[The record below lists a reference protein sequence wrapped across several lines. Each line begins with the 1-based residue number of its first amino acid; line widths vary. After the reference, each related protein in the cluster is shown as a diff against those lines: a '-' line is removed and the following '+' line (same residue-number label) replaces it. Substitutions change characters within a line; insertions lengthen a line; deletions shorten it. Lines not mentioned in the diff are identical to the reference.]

1 MTAQPLLFLGDK
13 RRRAVTAR
21 IETGSRRWR
30 QLWVPGSDDA
40 FEATCE
46 PLAPEGFTGH
56 VASVATSCWALEAG
70 DECTVVLLLPHST
83 FAWAVHEGAAA
94 QPMNTAAMATADSL
108 AANSIVE
115 GLEQEVARTLLTE
128 LCAPVSRDPVRVV
141 RLSTDSLQDW
151 SRAARAWTLQ
161 VKSATGRGFTLL
173 VSATRLEMLAP
184 ARGMAAPLRLAALRE
199 AIGENTVTL
208 RAEVGET
215 SLSLTELSDL
225 ALDDVL
231 VLDQHL
237 AEPVTLVSPQSGAA
251 VAAGNLG
258 RAGARR
264 AVKVAGLPA
273 QRN

>member
-1 MTAQPLLFLGDK
+1 MKPQPLLFLGDT
-13 RRRAVTAR
+13 RRAAVTAR
-21 IETGSRRWR
+21 IEAGSRRWR
-30 QLWVPGSDDA
+30 QLWSPGSDEA
-40 FEATCE
+40 FHATCE
-46 PLAPEGFTGH
+46 PPAAQGFSEH
-56 VASVATSCWALEAG
+56 VASAATSCWALESG
-70 DECTVVLLLPHST
+70 DERLAVLLLPHAT
-83 FAWAVHEGAAA
+83 FAWMVHDGVV
-94 QPMNTAAMATADSL
+94 QPMNTSAMTAADS
-108 AANSIVE
+108 ASVTSIAE
-115 GLEQEVARTLLTE
+115 TLELDVAQSLLTE
-128 LCAPVSRDPVRVV
+128 LCAPVAREPMRVT
-141 RLSTDSLQDW
+141 RLAPDALQDW

-161 VKSATGRGFTLL
+161 VTATAGRDFRMLMSAAR
-173 VSATRLEMLAP
+173 VEMLAP
-184 ARGMAAPLRLAALRE
+184 ARDMPAASRLAALRD

-215 SLSLTELSDL
+215 QLSLTELSDL

-237 AEPVTLVSPQSGAA
+237 AEPVTLVSPLSGAP